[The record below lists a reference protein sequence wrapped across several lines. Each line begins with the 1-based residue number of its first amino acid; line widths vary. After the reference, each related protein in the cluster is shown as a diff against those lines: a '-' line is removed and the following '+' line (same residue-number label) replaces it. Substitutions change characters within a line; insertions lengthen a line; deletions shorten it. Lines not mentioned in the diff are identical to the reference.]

1 MEPDNGIVLYEWI
14 HQEFTLER
22 RAAFVKSLAPH
33 LATVVQ
39 PGDRVLDLCCGAGP
53 FSFFL
58 EEHGAKVTAVD
69 LAPYMIRLA
78 REEARKR
85 SSAVEFVQA
94 DVLAHDW
101 GSEQFDLAVLLGNTV
116 SDFPLE
122 RFVDLARKVGAALKR
137 GGTFAVH
144 YLDGLRPF
152 VQGEYVRV
160 GVQQEEPPRISRRFK
175 EYRSDVAAYVEV
187 YTNAAT
193 GVAYE
198 YTSYLYAPPFLRLA
212 LRGVF
217 ELRRAISVGTRGSLD
232 VFSKK

>member
-1 MEPDNGIVLYEWI
+1 MEPENSIVLYEWI
-14 HQEFTLER
+14 LQEFTLER

-33 LATVVQ
+33 LATVVH
-39 PGDRVLDLCCGAGP
+39 PGNRVLDLCCGAGP

-58 EEHGAKVTAVD
+58 EEHGAKVTAID
-69 LAPYMIRLA
+69 FAPYMIQLA

-101 GSEQFDLAVLLGNTV
+101 GSEQFDVAVLLGNTV
-116 SDFPLE
+116 SDFPLD
-122 RFVDLARKVGAALKR
+122 RFVDLVRNVGAALKR

-160 GVQQEEPPRISRRFK
+160 GVQQEAPHRVSRRFK
-175 EYRSDVAAYVEV
+175 EYRSEVAAYVEL
-187 YTNAAT
+187 YTNVAT
-193 GVAYE
+193 GDVYE
-198 YTSYLYAPPFLRLA
+198 YTSYLYAPPYLRLA
-212 LRGVF
+212 LRSVF
-217 ELRRAISVGTRGSLD
+217 ELRRAIAVGPKGSLD
-232 VFSKK
+232 VFGKK